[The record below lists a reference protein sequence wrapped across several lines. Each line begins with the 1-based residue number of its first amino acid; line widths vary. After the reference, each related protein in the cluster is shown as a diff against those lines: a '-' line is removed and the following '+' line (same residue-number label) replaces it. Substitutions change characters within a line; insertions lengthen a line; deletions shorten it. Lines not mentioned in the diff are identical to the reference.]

1 MAKPIVAI
9 VGRPNVGKST
19 LFNKLTGQR
28 LAIVEDTPGVT
39 RDRIFCDCEWCGHK
53 FLLVDTGGIEP
64 NIDDG
69 LLAHMREQAQIAI
82 DSADCIIM
90 VGEIGAGVT
99 AQDQDIAGM
108 LMRSGKPVVLA
119 VNKCDKV
126 GEPPMELYDF
136 YSLGIGDIV
145 PISSVHG
152 HGTGD
157 LLDTVCENL
166 HFDDN
171 DEEEEDRIPVAVIG
185 RPNVGKSSLINH
197 ILGENRL
204 IVANEAGTTR
214 DAIDT
219 MVENQY
225 GKFIFTDTAGLRK
238 RGKVESGVERYSV
251 LRSLAAV
258 ERSLVC
264 VIMIDATVGFTEQ
277 DSKVA
282 GYAHD
287 QGKACIIAVNK
298 WDAVEKDSYTMDKM
312 RKQLEEDF
320 SFMSYAP
327 ILFISAKTG
336 QRLDK
341 LFETIQYVDVQ
352 NGTRIPTGALN
363 EMLARSTARV
373 QPPSD
378 KGKRL
383 KIFYITQSSTR
394 PPTFVAFVNQKALFH
409 FSYQR
414 YIENQ
419 IRENFGLTG
428 TPMRLLI
435 REHCD
440 GSAR

>member
-9 VGRPNVGKST
+9 VGRPN
-19 LFNKLTGQR
+19 
-28 LAIVEDTPGVT
+28 VEDTPGVT

-258 ERSLVC
+258 ERSRVC

-435 REHCD
+435 REHGD

>member
-108 LMRSGKPVVLA
+108 LMRSGKPVILA

-258 ERSLVC
+258 ERSRVC

-383 KIFYITQSSTR
+383 KIFYITQSSPL

-435 REHCD
+435 REHGD

>member
-69 LLAHMREQAQIAI
+69 LLAHMREQAQIASA
-82 DSADCIIM
+82 SADCIIM

-108 LMRSGKPVVLA
+108 LMRSGKPVILA

-258 ERSLVC
+258 ERSRVC

-435 REHCD
+435 REHGD

>member
-258 ERSLVC
+258 ERSRVC

-383 KIFYITQSSTR
+383 KIFYITQSSTL

-435 REHCD
+435 REHGD

>member
-9 VGRPNVGKST
+9 VGRPNVGKTT

-108 LMRSGKPVVLA
+108 LMRSGKPVILA

-258 ERSLVC
+258 ERSRVC
-264 VIMIDATVGFTEQ
+264 VIMIDATIGFTEQ

-435 REHCD
+435 REHGD

>member
-19 LFNKLTGQR
+19 IFNKLTGQR

-108 LMRSGKPVVLA
+108 LMRSGKPVILA

-136 YSLGIGDIV
+136 YSLGIGDVV

-258 ERSLVC
+258 ERSRVC

-435 REHCD
+435 REHGD

>member
-19 LFNKLTGQR
+19 IFNKLTGQR
-28 LAIVEDTPGVT
+28 IAIVEDTPGVT
-39 RDRIFCDCEWCGHK
+39 RDRIFCDCEWNGHK

-64 NIDDG
+64 SIDDG
-69 LLAHMREQAQIAI
+69 ILAHMRQQAQMAI
-82 DSADCIIM
+82 DSADCIVM
-90 VGEIGAGVT
+90 VTDLRAGVT
-99 AQDQDIAGM
+99 PQDHEVAAM

-119 VNKCDKV
+119 VNKCDKI

-136 YSLGIGDIV
+136 YALGLGDLV
-145 PISSVHG
+145 PVSGVHG

-157 LLDTVCENL
+157 LLDAVCANL
-166 HFDDN
+166 NFSEEE
-171 DEEEEDRIPVAVIG
+171 EEEEDRIPVAVIG

-197 ILGENRL
+197 ILGEDRL

-214 DAIDT
+214 DAIDSQ
-219 MVENQY
+219 VDNKY
-225 GKFIFTDTAGLRK
+225 GSFVFTDTAGLRK
-238 RGKVESGVERYSV
+238 RGKVEEGVERYSV

-258 ERSLVC
+258 ERSRVC

-282 GYAHD
+282 GYAHE

-298 WDAVEKDSYTMDKM
+298 WDAVEKDDKTMDAQ
-312 RKQLEEDF
+312 RKKLMNDF

-327 ILFISAKTG
+327 IIFISAKTG
-336 QRLDK
+336 QRVDR
-341 LFETIQYVDVQ
+341 LFELIKYVDSQ
-352 NGTRIPTGALN
+352 NALRVTTGMLN
-363 EMLARSTARV
+363 ELLARATARV

-378 KGKRL
+378 KGRRL
-383 KIFYITQSSTR
+383 KIYYMTQISTR
-394 PPTFVAFVNQKALFH
+394 PPTFVCFVNRKDLFH

-419 IRENFGLTG
+419 IRETFGLEG
-428 TPMRLLI
+428 TPVRMVV
-435 REHCD
+435 RERGD
-440 GSAR
+440 GSTK